1 MQDLAKDSN
10 PPFRGLLLNSETPEE
25 IEAKAEKLLADAKAI
40 REKQSQVLQAAQVK
54 EKEDDLKLLALHK
67 EDLKQIDEDLK
78 YPGLS
83 LAEVNLTN
91 KKRFQV
97 LHDISEIERKYGLVE
112 NVIDLVSEPV
122 KGPKITAWPTISK
135 IVGLLII
142 CWAIVFG
149 SGEWILE
156 AYPNAAV
163 YNVISFQKVLFA
175 FSVFFAGIAASVVA
189 QYVFFPGIGKYM
201 NPFNREQLDFFNDF
215 KKLSEW
221 QRTAISLALFFILFL
236 GFVLTVSGKLD

>member
-1 MQDLAKDSN
+1 MQDPANDN
-10 PPFRGLLLNSETPEE
+10 TPPFRGLLLNSETPEE
-25 IEAKAEKLLADAKAI
+25 IEAKAEKMLADAKAI
-40 REKQSQVLQAAQVK
+40 REKQSQVLQANQAKQK
-54 EKEDDLKLLALHK
+54 DDDMKLLALHK
-67 EDLKQIDEDLK
+67 EDLKQIDE
-78 YPGLS
+78 
-83 LAEVNLTN
+83 
-91 KKRFQV
+91 
-97 LHDISEIERKYGLVE
+97 IETKYGLVE
-112 NVIDLVSEPV
+112 NVVDLVQEPV
-122 KGPKITAWPTISK
+122 KESRITAWPTISK

-189 QYVFFPGIGKYM
+189 LYVFFPGVGKYM
-201 NPFNREQLDFFNDF
+201 NPFNREKLDFFNDF

>member
-1 MQDLAKDSN
+1 MQDPAKENN

-25 IEAKAEKLLADAKAI
+25 IEAKAEKLLADAKII
-40 REKQSQVLQAAQVK
+40 REKQSQALQATLVK
-54 EKEDDLKLLALHK
+54 QKEDDLKLLALHR

-97 LHDISEIERKYGLVE
+97 LHDISELEEKYGLIE
-112 NVIDLVSEPV
+112 PAAAQYQEPV
-122 KGPKITAWPTISK
+122 KETKITAWPTISK

-189 QYVFFPGIGKYM
+189 LYVFFPGVGKYM

-221 QRTAISLALFFILFL
+221 HRTAISIALIFILFL